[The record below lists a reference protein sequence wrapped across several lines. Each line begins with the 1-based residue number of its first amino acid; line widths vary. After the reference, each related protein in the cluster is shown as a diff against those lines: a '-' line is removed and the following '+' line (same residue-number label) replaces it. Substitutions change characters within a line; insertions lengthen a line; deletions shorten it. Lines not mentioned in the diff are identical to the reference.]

1 MIRTALALTLA
12 ALATGPAVAQDAP
25 DAETGR
31 DHYVTWCAS
40 CHGMEARG
48 DGTMAPILS
57 VLPTD
62 LTRLAEGA
70 SGEFPWMR
78 VARQI
83 DGRDPF
89 LAHGGVMPLF
99 GDFFAGDP
107 AAPEAAIKL
116 PDGQPMVTTR
126 TIAELLVYLN
136 AIQE

>member
-1 MIRTALALTLA
+1 MIRTALATTLA
-12 ALATGPAVAQDAP
+12 ALAAGPALAQDAP
-25 DAETGR
+25 DAGAGR

-40 CHGMEARG
+40 CHGMEGRG

-62 LTRLAEGA
+62 LTQLAADAGGA
-70 SGEFPWMR
+70 FPWMR

-107 AAPEAAIKL
+107 AAPEAALKL

-126 TIAELLVYLN
+126 TIAELLVYLDT
-136 AIQE
+136 IQE